1 MVRSVHPRE
10 VVKECLAHNC
20 AAVIFAHCHPSG
32 EPSPSQADE
41 LITRR
46 LREALALVDIR
57 VLDHL
62 LGGNC
67 CVTPDYI
74 LAESVLCCGALGGDI
89 GTSVHSDTF
98 WSLRAIG
105 GGAALPMPFD
115 FTPSVSPSRRC
126 VAHSRRSFLY
136 SPSGLAASM

>member
-1 MVRSVHPRE
+1 MQVSIGALEHEVFSALLLDTRHRLIAYVELFRGTIDGASVHPRE
-10 VVKECLAHNC
+10 VVKECLARNC

-62 LGGNC
+62 IGAGTQVSSFVELG
-67 CVTPDYI
+67 
-74 LAESVLCCGALGGDI
+74 LL
-89 GTSVHSDTF
+89 
-98 WSLRAIG
+98 
-105 GGAALPMPFD
+105 
-115 FTPSVSPSRRC
+115 
-126 VAHSRRSFLY
+126 
-136 SPSGLAASM
+136 